1 MARLVCGPGSR
12 RLEQW
17 PSVLLAYAQGWWM
30 DLQAFV
36 HKPELGVPVGLFLH
50 VLSLLAQLLLPGSS
64 FSGGRRSAGAL
75 RHSSHLFASHK
86 RYTSDASSVR
96 AYTEHLSRMILSQR
110 HAAQRWT
117 VCVDH

>member
-1 MARLVCGPGSR
+1 MM
-12 RLEQW
+12 
-17 PSVLLAYAQGWWM
+17 LAHAQGWWM
-30 DLQAFV
+30 DLQTFV
-36 HKPELGVPVGLFLH
+36 HNPELGVPVGLFLH

-86 RYTSDASSVR
+86 RQVPDTSGVR

-117 VCVDH
+117 VRADD